1 MKGNVLITG
10 CSKGI
15 GLALA
20 AEFAKNEWE
29 VCATARKADA
39 PRLVNLAHAHPNVTV
54 LPLDVLHEETIA
66 ETALAVGER
75 FGSLDILV
83 NNAAIF
89 PGEGDEP
96 FERLDLD
103 WMNEAFDSNVTG
115 PARVS
120 KLFLPLLR
128 KSTQSARIVNI
139 SSLAGSICEKNDNGY
154 YPYAVS
160 KAALNM
166 LTRAMA
172 AEFSLQ
178 SIIVTAL
185 SPGWVKTEMGGPN
198 AEITAQE
205 SAESLYLTITGL
217 TMSQSG
223 KFYGRDGE
231 TYPW

>member
-20 AEFAKNEWE
+20 AEFARNDWQ

-39 PRLVNLAHAHPNVTV
+39 PLLANLARGHANLTV
-54 LPLDVLHEETIA
+54 LPLDVLKEESIA
-66 ETALAVGER
+66 EAAFALSSR

-103 WMNEAFDSNVTG
+103 WLNEAFDSNVTG

-128 KSTQSARIVNI
+128 KSASARIVHI
-139 SSLAGSICEKNDNGY
+139 SSLAGSISQKNDHGY
-154 YPYAVS
+154 YPYAIS

-172 AEFSLQ
+172 AEFTPQ
-178 SIIVTAL
+178 GITVAAV

-198 AEITAQE
+198 AEITPHE
-205 SAESLYLTITGL
+205 SAESLYRTITEL
-217 TMSQSG
+217 TAAHSG
-223 KFYGRDGE
+223 NFYGRDGE
-231 TYPW
+231 AYPW